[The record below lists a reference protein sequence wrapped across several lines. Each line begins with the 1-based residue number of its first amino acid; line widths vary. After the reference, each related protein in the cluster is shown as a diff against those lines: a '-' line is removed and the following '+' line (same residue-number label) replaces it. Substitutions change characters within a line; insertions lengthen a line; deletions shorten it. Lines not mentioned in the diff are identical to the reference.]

1 MLGNTLNNLIA
12 KTGHCLKS
20 RNERIYKAMSA
31 QVQLFHN
38 PNCSKSRATLEL
50 LTEKNIE
57 PIIIE
62 YLKTP
67 LTKELIEDILQ
78 KLNQEP
84 RDIMRKKEQ
93 PYIDYKLENSALG
106 RTQLIAAIIKDPIL
120 LERPIVLAN
129 NKAVIGRPPELVL
142 EII

>member
-1 MLGNTLNNLIA
+1 
-12 KTGHCLKS
+12 
-20 RNERIYKAMSA
+20 MSTP
-31 QVQLFHN
+31 VKLFHN
-38 PNCSKSRATLEL
+38 PNCSKSRATLNL
-50 LTEKNIE
+50 LTENNIE
-57 PIIIE
+57 PVIIE

-67 LTKELIEDILQ
+67 LTKELIEEILQ

-93 PYIDYKLENSALG
+93 PYIDYKLGNSALE

-142 EII
+142 KII